1 MTLIAQ
7 GGPMKRQEAEA
18 FEKQEDFEALLE
30 MRRWDEQAKY
40 RNIPLEDNK
49 YYIDACKSILKCTLE
64 I

>member
-7 GGPMKRQEAEA
+7 GGPMKRQEAEE

-64 I
+64 T

>member
-7 GGPMKRQEAEA
+7 GGPMKRQEAEE
-18 FEKQEDFEALLE
+18 FEKKEDFEALLE

-64 I
+64 T